1 MGLASTGL
9 ILLLIRQPRQYPI
22 QLLPPPTSGPLSVH
36 VAGATERPGVYLL
49 PRGSIVQDALDAAGG
64 PTYSADLDRVNLAAD
79 LEDGQRVHIPQITA
93 SGSSTG
99 EEVLPSAIDPD
110 QMININTA
118 GAAELELLPG
128 IGPSLAKEIMDH
140 RSANGL
146 FNTADDLLAVSG
158 IGPAKVEQ
166 IRDLITFLLA
176 SSGFDARIPINHTVI
191 KTSSAAACIE
201 LNTSR
206 NHR

>member
-9 ILLLIRQPRQYPI
+9 TLLLIRQPRQYLI
-22 QLLPPPTSGPLSVH
+22 QLLPPPTPGPLSVH
-36 VAGATERPGVYLL
+36 VAGAAERPGVYLL
-49 PRGSIVQDALDAAGG
+49 PRGSIAQDALNAAGG
-64 PTYSADLDRVNLAAD
+64 PTSGADLDRINLAAD
-79 LEDGQRVHIPQITA
+79 LEDGQRVYIPQITA

-99 EEVLPSAIDPD
+99 GDALPSEINPE

-118 GAAELELLPG
+118 NASELELLPG

-158 IGPAKVEQ
+158 IGPAKVGL
-166 IRDLITFLLA
+166 IRDLITF
-176 SSGFDARIPINHTVI
+176 H
-191 KTSSAAACIE
+191 
-201 LNTSR
+201 
-206 NHR
+206 

>member
-22 QLLPPPTSGPLSVH
+22 ELLPPPTPGPLSIH
-36 VAGATERPGVYLL
+36 VAGAAERPGVYLL
-49 PRGSIVQDALDAAGG
+49 SCGSIVQDALDAAGG
-64 PTYSADLDRVNLAAD
+64 PTSSADLDRINLAAE
-79 LEDGQRVHIPQITA
+79 LEDGQRVYVPQMTT
-93 SGSSTG
+93 SGTSAG
-99 EEVLPSAIDPD
+99 EEFHPSEIDPG

-118 GAAELELLPG
+118 GVAELELLPG

-158 IGPAKVEQ
+158 ISPAKVEQ
-166 IRDLITFLLA
+166 IRDLITF
-176 SSGFDARIPINHTVI
+176 H
-191 KTSSAAACIE
+191 
-201 LNTSR
+201 
-206 NHR
+206 